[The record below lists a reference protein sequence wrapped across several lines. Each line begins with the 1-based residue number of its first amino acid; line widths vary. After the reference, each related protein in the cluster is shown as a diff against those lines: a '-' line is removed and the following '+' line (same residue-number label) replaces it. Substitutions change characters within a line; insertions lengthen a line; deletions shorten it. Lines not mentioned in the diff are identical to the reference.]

1 MKFNCILLTAGL
13 SVFSLNA
20 LSAAFQLSE
29 HSASGLGRSFAGDAA
44 VAENA
49 SVVARNPAL
58 MSQFTESQLSIV
70 GTFVLPDVSLEGES
84 APAYSSAE
92 AIDDDSIAPNALVPA
107 TYFVMPI
114 DDKTAVGFGLF
125 SHFGLATDFPEDYAA
140 GQIAGKTEIVTVNF
154 NASASYKV
162 NDALTIAAGLNFI
175 YAEAELTRH
184 AGVGFPLYLQA
195 NFGSTLG
202 VVGDTEVAYLEG
214 DDTGYGWNV
223 GLAYD
228 LDENSRFG
236 FHYRSSTDITF
247 KGDYGNELPAALGG
261 LEGTVL
267 PGSLNLELPAMA
279 EFSGS
284 HQLNEKYGLH
294 YSINWT
300 QWGSFKQLEAYVE
313 GSDTPVFSKTE
324 NFSNSF
330 RYSIGGDYQL
340 NDQTTLRAGI
350 AYDKTPTDPNHLS
363 ISIPDTDRVWL
374 SAGATYALSDSST
387 IDVGATIIKGKERTF
402 IEPDNLGAEWE
413 YTSQG
418 DAALVAAQY
427 NYVF

>member
-1 MKFNCILLTAGL
+1 MKFNRILLTAGL

-20 LSAAFQLSE
+20 FSAAFQLAE
-29 HSASGLGRSFAGDAA
+29 HSASGLGRAFAGDAA
-44 VAENA
+44 IAENA

-58 MSQFTESQLSIV
+58 MSQFTENQLSIV

-84 APAYSSAE
+84 TPAYSSAE
-92 AIDDDSIAPNALVPA
+92 AIDDDSIAPNAFVPA
-107 TYFVMPI
+107 AYYVMPI
-114 DDKTAVGFGLF
+114 DDKVAVGFGVF
-125 SHFGLATDFPEDYAA
+125 SNFGLATDFPEDYDA
-140 GQIAGKTEIVTVNF
+140 GQIAGKTEIVTVNL
-154 NASASYKV
+154 NASASYRV
-162 NDALTIAAGLNFI
+162 TDALTIAAGLNFI
-175 YAEAELTRH
+175 YAEAQVTRH
-184 AGVGFPLYLQA
+184 AGVGFPVYLQA

-202 VVGDTEVAYLEG
+202 VTSDTEAVYLEG
-214 DDTGYGWNV
+214 DDTGYGWNI

-236 FHYRSSTDITF
+236 FHYRSSTDIAF
-247 KGDYGNELPAALGG
+247 DGEYSNELPAVLGG
-261 LEGTVL
+261 LEGVVL

-300 QWGSFKQLEAYVE
+300 QWSSFEQLEAYVE

-340 NDQTTLRAGI
+340 NEQTKLRAGI
-350 AYDKTPTDPNHLS
+350 AYDKTPTDPDHLS

-374 SAGATYALSDSST
+374 SAGATYTFSDSST
-387 IDVGATIIKGKERTF
+387 IDLGVTVIKGKERTF
-402 IEPDNLGAEWE
+402 VEPDNLGGEWE